1 MPYYEDWEMD
11 DSFYEPSPYDE
22 ILQALRESVMKN
34 IKREIIDE
42 LERLRKENEELATF
56 RDQRTIYQAELRKAK
71 QEYERK
77 ANLAVV
83 EARQARLLELFG
95 GTPESGWKPNWTRE
109 YVEKCDK
116 CDKDR
121 RLHFKAPSGKEMTEP
136 CPYCAKSKLVYAPKE
151 IPLVGF
157 HLGYKGWHKGELTK
171 IYEYCEETEYDSA
184 ERSCNVYK
192 AGMPFEKVSQY
203 RIVFT
208 DKKTCEEY
216 CAWMNAKEE
225 LRNG

>member
-1 MPYYEDWEMD
+1 MPYYENWEMD
-11 DSFYEPSPYDE
+11 ESFYEPSPYDE

-95 GTPESGWKPNWTRE
+95 GTPESGWGVEYKRE
-109 YVEKCDK
+109 YIEKCDK
-116 CDKDR
+116 CDDDR
-121 RLHFKAPSGKEMTEP
+121 RLHFNAPSGKELTEL
-136 CPYCAKSKLVYAPKE
+136 CPHCARFKYNHTPKE
-151 IPLVGF
+151 IPLIYF
-157 HLGYKGWHKGELTK
+157 DLGHKNWRKGELTRA
-171 IYEYCEETEYDSA
+171 YQYSEENDYDSGT
-184 ERSCNVYK
+184 SSNVYK
-192 AGMPFEKVSQY
+192 PGTPFEKVNKY

-216 CAWMNAKEE
+216 CAWLNEQEK
-225 LRNG
+225 LKNG